1 MVDRVPVE
9 WRMCAGVCPCS
20 PGLTESTGGT
30 EVPLLARMPKRGA
43 ESASPFC
50 SVPEKKRCRSVR
62 SSADSPLSSPPP
74 LRLYPA
80 LSDSS
85 PRRRKRPSRPDPLES
100 LPQPKKAHAARQPSP
115 QTAAEDCSGRF
126 GDASGA
132 AGPAKPQAKRPR
144 EEKEQ
149 SDTDAPEEL
158 AKVMHRDDDVS
169 DDLLC
174 AFNSFQFWRAP
185 LPELDLSLLD
195 PQVKGDAA
203 TKGSTEAMET

>member
-1 MVDRVPVE
+1 
-9 WRMCAGVCPCS
+9 MCAGVCPFS
-20 PGLTESTGGT
+20 PGLTESTRGT
-30 EVPLLARMPKRGA
+30 EVPLLARMTKRRA

-50 SVPEKKRCRSVR
+50 SVPEKKRCRSVC
-62 SSADSPLSSPPP
+62 SSADSPLSSAPP
-74 LRLYPA
+74 LLQYPA
-80 LSDSS
+80 SSDSS

-100 LPQPKKAHAARQPSP
+100 LPEPKKAPAVRQPSP
-115 QTAAEDCSGRF
+115 QTAAEDCSRKF

-132 AGPAKPQAKRPR
+132 TGPAELQAKRPR
-144 EEKEQ
+144 EEEDQ
-149 SDTDAPEEL
+149 LDTDTAEEL
-158 AKVMHRDDDVS
+158 TKAMHSDDDVS

-195 PQVKGDAA
+195 PQVKGDAT

>member
-1 MVDRVPVE
+1 
-9 WRMCAGVCPCS
+9 MCAGVCPFS

-30 EVPLLARMPKRGA
+30 EVPLLARMTKRRA

-50 SVPEKKRCRSVR
+50 SVPEKKRCGSVR

-74 LRLYPA
+74 LRLCPA

-100 LPQPKKAHAARQPSP
+100 LPDPKRAHAARQPSL
-115 QTAAEDCSGRF
+115 QTAAEDCSGKF
-126 GDASGA
+126 GGA

-149 SDTDAPEEL
+149 SGTDTPEGL
-158 AKVMHRDDDVS
+158 AKEMHRDDDVS

-195 PQVKGDAA
+195 PQVKGEAA